1 MCGNTAYIL
10 STAYE
15 TCTAVP
21 LWVLILYLAGE
32 LTYQVLSFVVDL
44 LTFMVSKTGTMQ
56 KNEFRAKWMP
66 VLLTIRIIFYIP
78 ELALIVFGLTI
89 AWYFTVDQCDVH
101 IHHLIAAFSIITTVG
116 FIFKIVFFCV
126 LMEPCGCCSPG
137 PIRYIK
143 NIKSYDRRQLDDSF
157 LTPLEA
163 GRTLGDSTGERI
175 PSVVAFQRRRLS
187 TFNRHGA
194 EDKPLKNAPVYNRE
208 TARLWQ
214 RRFLKWVGN
223 SGSRNTAIHDVAK
236 LFGLVL
242 GENEYVISDLVA
254 GLSLE
259 REEQKSLMSGNECH
273 LDKLL
278 RMVHNRDITIAC
290 SSWMSYSRLYT
301 YTIIQT

>member
-32 LTYQVLSFVVDL
+32 LAYQVLSFIVDL
-44 LTFMVSKTGTMQ
+44 LTFIVSKTGTMQ
-56 KNEFRAKWMP
+56 KNEVRAKWMP

-101 IHHLIAAFSIITTVG
+101 IHNLIAAFSIVVAVG
-116 FIFKIVFFCV
+116 FIFKIVLFCV

-137 PIRYIK
+137 PIHYIK
-143 NIKSYDRRQLDDSF
+143 DTESHDGGQLDDLF
-157 LTPLEA
+157 LTPLET
-163 GRTLGDSTGERI
+163 GGTLGDSTDKL
-175 PSVVAFQRRRLS
+175 PSVVAVQPRRRS
-187 TFNRHGA
+187 TLFRRGT
-194 EDKPLKNAPVYNRE
+194 EDKLVKDPPVYNRE
-208 TARLWQ
+208 TATLWQ
-214 RRFLKWVGN
+214 RRFQKWVGN
-223 SGSRNTAIHDVAK
+223 SGRGNTAIHDVAK

-259 REEQKSLMSGNECH
+259 RQEQKSLMSGNECH

-278 RMVHNRDITIAC
+278 RMVYMH
-290 SSWMSYSRLYT
+290 
-301 YTIIQT
+301 